1 MHYVKKEEVTRL
13 RVIMSIIKNFFRR
26 GNTRSLMCTSLQEI
40 ILFLRATLLK
50 IRVWYTVPK
59 THKRHHHE
67 HNHMCSQTFTTLLH
81 YLPCLVFDNYTVI
94 YFMLEHICIDI
105 KMKKIFNRGSILA
118 SIQIMVLPFYNFCNS
133 SYALSIVMFKIDQI

>member
-1 MHYVKKEEVTRL
+1 MHYVKKEEVARL

-26 GNTRSLMCTSLQEI
+26 GSTRSLMCTNLQQI
-40 ILFLRATLLK
+40 ILFLWATLLK

-94 YFMLEHICIDI
+94 YFIVGAHMYRHQNE
-105 KMKKIFNRGSILA
+105 KN
-118 SIQIMVLPFYNFCNS
+118 IQQRKYFGINS
-133 SYALSIVMFKIDQI
+133 NYGLTFLQFFVTQVMSYR